1 MKHMIAKL
9 TIALALGVAAPLNM
23 AGARSAD
30 SYALDA
36 NAETALV
43 VMKTDWWQPAPSMQS
58 AFKLAL
64 SVFDPV
70 EEKLRGKPFG
80 GSVLFE
86 AKQKKFV
93 DGYLIAKI
101 KPGRWVF
108 QSYAQQ
114 DKWALCFNAM
124 SLQFEVKPGEVVYL
138 GEFNALRHRQQL
150 AEQAVHS
157 GKVYLSG
164 YGFADFFDL
173 AEGPLLKSIDEIQ
186 LVAVRQMLGRNAP
199 LVTAPVRAAEY
210 SPARFGT
217 GSTLFAERRC
227 GGYFNKGAK
236 NKDETKS

>member
-1 MKHMIAKL
+1 
-9 TIALALGVAAPLNM
+9 M
-23 AGARSAD
+23 ADARSAD

-43 VMKTDWWQPAPSMQS
+43 VMKTDWWQPAPSMKS

-138 GEFNALRHRQQL
+138 GEFDALRHRQQL
-150 AEQAVHS
+150 TEQALQS
-157 GKVYLSG
+157 GKVMLSG

-173 AEGPLLKSIDEIQ
+173 AEGPRLRPIDEIQ
-186 LVAVRQMLGRNAP
+186 LAAVGEMLGRNAP

-227 GGYFNKGAK
+227 GGYFTTGAK
-236 NKDETKS
+236 DKDKSKK